1 MSTQHLQEVEQLA
14 VSFDPGLHV
23 LDQTIK
29 RFHLGNGEDLLSSC
43 FSDLQLLR
51 YDDHLLVDE
60 AEPLIEY
67 MVSTPMN
74 ARERLVGEAIGKFRD
89 HGGNE
94 MNAQQHHPKV
104 RIVNEELLSDNWYI
118 LKKVTFEYEKEN
130 GQWETQSRE
139 VYDRGNGATIL
150 LYNRHKQTIVLTRQF
165 RMPTYR
171 NGNETGMLIETCA
184 GLLDKETP
192 EESILR
198 ETEEETGYRIE
209 HVQKVGEAYMSPGS
223 VTEILHFFVA
233 EYNEE
238 MTTGQGGGLDE
249 EQENIEVLELPFAQ
263 ALDMIERGEI
273 RDAKTIMLLQYA
285 QIQGLLKVK
294 SKPLHIL
301 IAGPYRSGT
310 NDDHVLIEKNVKYMN
325 EIALQVYEA
334 GHMPVLGEWYALP
347 LIATAGANLGDET
360 FNRIFHPSS
369 IRLLDYC
376 DAVLRVGGAS
386 QGADEMIRVAREK
399 GLLIYDRLD
408 GLPLV

>member
-1 MSTQHLQEVEQLA
+1 MKA
-14 VSFDPGLHV
+14 
-23 LDQTIK
+23 K
-29 RFHLGNGEDLLSSC
+29 
-43 FSDLQLLR
+43 
-51 YDDHLLVDE
+51 
-60 AEPLIEY
+60 
-67 MVSTPMN
+67 
-74 ARERLVGEAIGKFRD
+74 
-89 HGGNE
+89 
-94 MNAQQHHPKV
+94 QQNPRV
-104 RIVNEELLSDNWYI
+104 RIVKEELLSDNWYN

-171 NGNETGMLIETCA
+171 NGNETGMLIESCA

-198 ETEEETGYRIE
+198 ETEEETGYRIDRV
-209 HVQKVGEAYMSPGS
+209 HKVGEVYMSPGS

-233 EYNEE
+233 EYSED
-238 MTTGQGGGLDE
+238 MTTGRGGGLEE

-263 ALDMIERGEI
+263 ALDMVQSGEI

-285 QIQGLLKVK
+285 QIQGLLKLK

-310 NDDHVLIEKNVKYMN
+310 NDDQVLIENNVNYMH

-347 LIATAGANLGDET
+347 LIATAGSTKLGDEI

-369 IRLLDYC
+369 IRLLEYC
-376 DAVLRVGGAS
+376 DAVLRVGGPS
-386 QGADEMIRVAREK
+386 QGADEMIRVAKEK
-399 GLLIYDRLD
+399 GLLTYEKLD
-408 GLPLV
+408 QLPLV